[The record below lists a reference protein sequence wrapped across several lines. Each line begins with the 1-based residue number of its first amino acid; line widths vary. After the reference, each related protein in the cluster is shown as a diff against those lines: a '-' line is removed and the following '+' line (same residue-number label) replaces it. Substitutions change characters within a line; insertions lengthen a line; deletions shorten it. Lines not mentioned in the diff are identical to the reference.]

1 MELTFLGT
9 STMAPTKDRNNT
21 AIYLQTEKYGILF
34 DCAEGTQRQ
43 FKIGKINF
51 NKLDFILI
59 SHHHGDHTL
68 GICGLIQT
76 LATNNYKKKLT
87 IFGPKDTKKYIK
99 NAMNSCIFTSKID
112 LDIIEISN
120 GKIFENENI
129 VIESLEMTHSVPC
142 VAYSLIQKGH
152 RRFDL
157 EKMKK
162 LNVKEGPLWN
172 ELQKGKSITVNNKT
186 IKPSDVTFLSSDKK
200 VTYCID
206 TSLNKNTYK
215 ISKDADILICEST
228 FDEDLKDK
236 AQDYGHMSVDEACDI
251 ANKSKVKQLI
261 LTHFSARYK
270 TTDGILKHAKEYFKN
285 VICAYDFFK
294 VKL

>member
-1 MELTFLGT
+1 M
-9 STMAPTKDRNNT
+9 R
-21 AIYLQTEKYGILF
+21 
-34 DCAEGTQRQ
+34 
-43 FKIGKINF
+43 
-51 NKLDFILI
+51 DFI
-59 SHHHGDHTL
+59 
-68 GICGLIQT
+68 
-76 LATNNYKKKLT
+76 
-87 IFGPKDTKKYIK
+87 
-99 NAMNSCIFTSKID
+99 
-112 LDIIEISN
+112 
-120 GKIFENENI
+120 
-129 VIESLEMTHSVPC
+129 
-142 VAYSLIQKGH
+142 
-152 RRFDL
+152 
-157 EKMKK
+157 MKK

-294 VKL
+294 VKI

>member
-129 VIESLEMTHSVPC
+129 VIES
-142 VAYSLIQKGH
+142 
-152 RRFDL
+152 
-157 EKMKK
+157 
-162 LNVKEGPLWN
+162 
-172 ELQKGKSITVNNKT
+172 
-186 IKPSDVTFLSSDKK
+186 
-200 VTYCID
+200 
-206 TSLNKNTYK
+206 
-215 ISKDADILICEST
+215 
-228 FDEDLKDK
+228 
-236 AQDYGHMSVDEACDI
+236 
-251 ANKSKVKQLI
+251 
-261 LTHFSARYK
+261 
-270 TTDGILKHAKEYFKN
+270 
-285 VICAYDFFK
+285 
-294 VKL
+294 